1 MEKSEEEKGPNVWPE
16 FLCSG
21 QADTGRVARCFSTRP
36 WVSMPEPR
44 GRGGKGAAPDRGPQ
58 SYLAK
63 APGL

>member
-1 MEKSEEEKGPNVWPE
+1 VGEKKGPNVWPE

-21 QADTGRVARCFSTRP
+21 QADAGRAARCFSTGP
-36 WVSMPEPR
+36 WVSMPDPH
-44 GRGGKGAAPDRGPQ
+44 GGGGGKGTAPDQGPQ